1 MASTA
6 HIEGDS
12 STWQFIHYK
21 YMYFKLYEVHDWLV
35 ACDGSVCSLHFTEAA
50 HMHALHTL
58 PNFCLLDLSSQSGEA
73 VGSNASPQRLAS
85 LSHIEISN
93 SSTHAGG
100 DKRNTTN
107 PPETTQL
114 LDLAASVGHTH
125 VAGNL
130 HAQVQKNW
138 ATNMARRLFR
148 RLWRLTTARIFFTNH
163 ACMQPSSSCVQSQS
177 SCMQAKPVLQTGVSS
192 LPAESCLW
200 KYIDVHKVSAWA
212 CTTCSRSCPVSSV
225 AGEATLG
232 TAKLQPVV
240 AAQGSN
246 SWTLQAWVAAQ
257 AQALFVPAGL
267 WAEEVGA
274 PLSPFLLLE
283 QVQRQVGHSFLK
295 GLSVQGAFPLLLLS
309 LFLQVSGLLQ
319 QVLWPKALV
328 LAWPLPVGPW
338 PWIWPLQ

>member
-1 MASTA
+1 
-6 HIEGDS
+6 
-12 STWQFIHYK
+12 
-21 YMYFKLYEVHDWLV
+21 
-35 ACDGSVCSLHFTEAA
+35 
-50 HMHALHTL
+50 
-58 PNFCLLDLSSQSGEA
+58 
-73 VGSNASPQRLAS
+73 
-85 LSHIEISN
+85 
-93 SSTHAGG
+93 
-100 DKRNTTN
+100 
-107 PPETTQL
+107 
-114 LDLAASVGHTH
+114 
-125 VAGNL
+125 
-130 HAQVQKNW
+130 
-138 ATNMARRLFR
+138 MARRLFR

-257 AQALFVPAGL
+257 ARPLFVPAAL

-338 PWIWPLQ
+338 PWFLAFAVAPRACSICNWNSCGLFHPFGSSAFAVSGPGLSPCMQLWMNLVMHDMCMNVSTSGLPQVCQENACSKQKPCMQETASTAVRATELTSNAHMHASASRVCNTQSPCMQIANT